1 MTYILLIFLKS
12 EIEKVVGRLGKVK
25 LSAGYYVYVGSA
37 RLNFEHRIRRH
48 LARKKKLFWHIDYLL
63 SDAKAKVVDVFYVD
77 EVIEHEVARSLHELG
92 FKVVENFGSSDCSCP
107 GHLFYV
113 DSNKRFEKVI
123 KRIKLSK
130 FRYIEFKKYGTGLK
144 NPKGI

>member
-1 MTYILLIFLKS
+1 MTYILLVFLKS

-48 LARKKKLFWHIDYLL
+48 LTRKKKLFWHIDYLL

-113 DSNKRFEKVI
+113 DDEKKFEGLI
-123 KRIKLSK
+123 NGIG
-130 FRYIEFKKYGTGLK
+130 FKSYV
-144 NPKGI
+144 